1 LGSSGNLARSRPQGQ
16 LHFVAREPRV
26 GNARLRI
33 ALTPAIR
40 SPSTPRTHPTTPT
53 STPGTE
59 YRSHGTYSE
68 SVPWWKTICHCPSCS
83 RQKERVRRQSAP
95 WPLPPIAF
103 PLEGGSACLFAA
115 KHLLDVGS
123 LSGRARASRIR
134 LITSRHSL
142 LPASCPAPPWA
153 FLAVGLPRTE
163 GGRAGTTLASEE
175 GREDRARLGPERSRP
190 ARAELGA
197 GEERSGSTLG
207 QAEVRGFHVPLQKS
221 TRG

>member
-1 LGSSGNLARSRPQGQ
+1 LGSSGNLARSRPRRQ

-40 SPSTPRTHPTTPT
+40 SPSSPRTHPTTPT

-59 YRSHGTYSE
+59 YRSHGTS
-68 SVPWWKTICHCPSCS
+68 SANVPWWKTICHCPSCS

-134 LITSRHSL
+134 LATSRHSL
-142 LPASCPAPPWA
+142 LPASCPAPPGPPLRSA
-153 FLAVGLPRTE
+153 CLQSMAVV
-163 GGRAGTTLASEE
+163 
-175 GREDRARLGPERSRP
+175 PERLWPPRRGEKIGPCSGRNDRRP
-190 ARAELGA
+190 
-197 GEERSGSTLG
+197 T
-207 QAEVRGFHVPLQKS
+207 
-221 TRG
+221 

>member
-1 LGSSGNLARSRPQGQ
+1 
-16 LHFVAREPRV
+16 
-26 GNARLRI
+26 
-33 ALTPAIR
+33 
-40 SPSTPRTHPTTPT
+40 
-53 STPGTE
+53 
-59 YRSHGTYSE
+59 
-68 SVPWWKTICHCPSCS
+68 
-83 RQKERVRRQSAP
+83 VRRQSAP

-103 PLEGGSACLFAA
+103 PLEGGSACLFAG

-207 QAEVRGFHVPLQKS
+207 QAEVRGFPRSAPEVHAGVGACYRPGATSTARGCRSRPLPGTVTFWSKPLS
-221 TRG
+221 LFGLFSHDDRFADSLTFTLPAF